1 MTEVITPAN
10 SAVAKVAPKRGPK
23 PVLLKNGQPLSEAKK
38 EAKAAI
44 SAAKAELRAAN
55 AAFKAAQA
63 NVGKLVKAAEKAATL
78 ESKVVNDTKLQAKD
92 KAGYKAAVTAA
103 KAATKLAQAAVK
115 AAEKEASAAAKAAD
129 KANGGVAKAEAAL
142 AKLEASVH

>member
-10 SAVAKVAPKRGPK
+10 SAVAKVTAKRGPK
-23 PVLLKNGQPLSEAKK
+23 PVLLKNGKPLAEAKK
-38 EAKAAI
+38 EAKAAV
-44 SAAKAELRAAN
+44 SAAKGVSREAN
-55 AAFKAAQA
+55 AVLKAAQS
-63 NVGKLVKAAEKAATL
+63 NLGKLVKAAEKATTL

-103 KAATKLAQAAVK
+103 KAATKLAQAAIKTAEKEVAAQAK
-115 AAEKEASAAAKAAD
+115 AAEK
-129 KANGGVAKAEAAL
+129 ANAGVTKAEAAF